1 MIDTPWGSSQVALAT
16 SGAHMAMN
24 AAGAI
29 AVAGALGVPLE
40 AAVAGLS
47 TATVSAMRME
57 VTVLPTGATI
67 INDAY
72 NANPTSMAA
81 ALDALTAMQAT
92 RRIAVLG
99 LMAELDDPVAADA
112 EIASLVARS
121 GIELITVGTD
131 QYGVEPSADP
141 IGELGDL
148 GPGDVVLVKASRAAG
163 LDRIAD
169 ERSTFASRFPG
180 TGPRKS

>member
-1 MIDTPWGSSQVALAT
+1 M
-16 SGAHMAMN
+16 
-24 AAGAI
+24 
-29 AVAGALGVPLE
+29 AGALGVPLE
-40 AAVAGLS
+40 AAVAGLA
-47 TATVSAMRME
+47 TATVSAMRMQ

-81 ALDALTAMQAT
+81 ALDALAAMQAT

-99 LMAELDDPVAADA
+99 LMAELDDPVAAHR

-121 GIELITVGTD
+121 GIELIAVGTD
-131 QYGVEPSADP
+131 RYGVAPSADP
-141 IGELGDL
+141 ITDLGDL

-169 ERSTFASRFPG
+169 QLSTFASGFPG
-180 TGPRKS
+180 TGPQKS